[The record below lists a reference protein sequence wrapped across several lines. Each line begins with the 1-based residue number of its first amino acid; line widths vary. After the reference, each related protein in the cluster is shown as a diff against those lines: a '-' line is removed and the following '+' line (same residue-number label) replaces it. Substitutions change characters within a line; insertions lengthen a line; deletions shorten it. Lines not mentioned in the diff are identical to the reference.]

1 MDREVVVPRP
11 YKFFDWMLNS
21 SLDLFGLHQGKKIRV
36 TMKFEVF
43 KRHIV
48 MPTLPTNMVHWVL
61 WWERQKRCSGRKK
74 NKSPWQQII
83 DKLFNESFVEWIF
96 RLLFPNE
103 RFIENWRRRQ
113 MKTKEWSTLN
123 FSKISFF
130 WTYITKINTFTFW
143 CMVIPI
149 GLHSVYTQWG
159 AQRLSIISLRNWT
172 MEVGPS
178 SQTKKKGHPWSDFM
192 VHGVN
197 RP

>member
-21 SLDLFGLHQGKKIRV
+21 SLDLFGLHQEKKIRV

-172 MEVGPS
+172 M
-178 SQTKKKGHPWSDFM
+178 
-192 VHGVN
+192 
-197 RP
+197 